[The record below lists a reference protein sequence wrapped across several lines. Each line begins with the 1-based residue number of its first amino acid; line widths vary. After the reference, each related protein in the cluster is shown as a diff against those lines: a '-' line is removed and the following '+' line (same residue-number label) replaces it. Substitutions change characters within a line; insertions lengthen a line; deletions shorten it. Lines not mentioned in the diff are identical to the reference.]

1 MGQDHSKPNCYGGG
15 SNKNSHCQ
23 ADAGSIPRAIEDATE
38 RLLMGCGNKRPLPE
52 VNEGEVDN
60 CAWHKR
66 HPGGSSSSKK
76 APSSEFS
83 MSPRVRGGSTPIQ
96 AHSSRDEA
104 PVAKTEW
111 FVRPGSSPQRKKM
124 KQEREQEIRR
134 GNAKMMVHHQ
144 HQNPRA
150 DSTEAASA
158 EDGPLNVSPT
168 NITSWKAALQRE
180 VQRQQRQQR
189 QQGQGQGQQGNEA
202 RSSSGLHAGHV
213 PAAEAPTR
221 PPRPSASQP
230 SVLDKYMGSL
240 TPQSNDA
247 SKMTPRDSSSS
258 SINAPRH
265 NDLFSSSL
273 HTSRSSNSGMT
284 PGQSANPFM
293 PRSPLLYRSGSSSS
307 PPSDS
312 PLVHFASPGAGATGG
327 SSSSSSSSTRGAHSP
342 LGSSLLSAASTPN
355 ASPGWDAA
363 ASPSFSDW
371 LLGHDKGGCTGA
383 RSKPQRPSAP
393 NQTWVSANPG
403 AWIPQCDVKGG
414 DLSQDMQQLDLG
426 GKSSSSSF
434 SSSSSLGG
442 AGRPFPKD
450 SPLLVVCTR
459 TVAELGVS
467 KWNEYRQHIFL
478 SSVAS
483 LAGVPHSNVRLLMP
497 REKTGRRLLTVDLV
511 VTFHVMAV
519 SLPISRTLPLFL
531 GSFSLSFAYPLTHPD
546 SFSP

>member
-1 MGQDHSKPNCYGGG
+1 MGQDHSKPNCHGFD
-15 SNKNSHCQ
+15 NNNNNRQ
-23 ADAGSIPRAIEDATE
+23 ADGVSIPRAIEDATE

-52 VNEGEVDN
+52 VNEGEIDN

-76 APSSEFS
+76 APLSEFS

-96 AHSSRDEA
+96 AHSYRDEA

-134 GNAKMMVHHQ
+134 GNVSMRVAKMRMQ
-144 HQNPRA
+144 HQGKNPSP
-150 DSTEAASA
+150 DSTEPALAD
-158 EDGPLNVSPT
+158 DGPLNVSPT

-180 VQRQQRQQR
+180 VQQQQQRR
-189 QQGQGQGQQGNEA
+189 QAQAQEQEQGQSKDA
-202 RSSSGLHAGHV
+202 WSSSGLHAGPV
-213 PAAEAPTR
+213 PATEAPTR

-240 TPQSNDA
+240 TPQSNDE
-247 SKMTPRDSSSS
+247 SKMTPRDSSSCDRNAN
-258 SINAPRH
+258 SINPPRH
-265 NDLFSSSL
+265 NDLFSSFV
-273 HTSRSSNSGMT
+273 HNSRSSNPGMT

-307 PPSDS
+307 PPSES
-312 PLVHFASPGAGATGG
+312 PLVHFASPGAGAT

-355 ASPGWDAA
+355 ASPGWDATA
-363 ASPSFSDW
+363 PPSFSDW
-371 LLGHDKGGCTGA
+371 LLGNDKGGCTGA

-403 AWIPQCDVKGG
+403 AWIPQCDAKGG

-426 GKSSSSSF
+426 GKSSSP
-434 SSSSSLGG
+434 SSSSSSWGG
-442 AGRPFPKD
+442 ASRPFPKD

-483 LAGVPHSNVRLLMP
+483 LAGVPHSNVRLLQP

-519 SLPISRTLPLFL
+519 SFPTVKTLNL
-531 GSFSLSFAYPLTHPD
+531 ARPD
-546 SFSP
+546 SASP